1 MDKGLQNAYIATFF
15 GSFGAKSLSGGRK
28 LIHNIYGNPNSPWAN
43 KIFFLNLYKVYNLYI
58 LTPKI
63 SRPFWWILG
72 LKYVLIDMWAN
83 DQNEM
88 MFLYFQS

>member
-1 MDKGLQNAYIATFF
+1 MQMPFLSTQTRNPYPHIRHFCQGDARINFDFF
-15 GSFGAKSLSGGRK
+15 
-28 LIHNIYGNPNSPWAN
+28 
-43 KIFFLNLYKVYNLYI
+43 

-63 SRPFWWILG
+63 LGLFWEILG

-88 MFLYFQS
+88 VFFYFQP

>member
-1 MDKGLQNAYIATFF
+1 MEIIKNKSAQNTT
-15 GSFGAKSLSGGRK
+15 
-28 LIHNIYGNPNSPWAN
+28 
-43 KIFFLNLYKVYNLYI
+43 

-63 SRPFWWILG
+63 SGPFWWILG

-88 MFLYFQS
+88 LFFYFQP